1 MKRLRFLSVPLA
13 GLLTTPL
20 LVSLATA
27 PASAS
32 AASTASDMPVLVD
45 VRAAHHPGFDRVVFE
60 FAGDLPYDTDVRW
73 VRKVIQDGSGKVAR
87 VAGRRLLQVRF
98 EGVDAHDS
106 DGNPT
111 VPGRTAHALPNVIT
125 TVLAGDF
132 EGVVTYGVGLAKK
145 TSYEV
150 STLSDPSRVVLDIR
164 AKFDTEW
171 RKVYFVDAE
180 NYADGDKPYLRS
192 VLRRVRPSAPATA
205 VLDRLFA
212 GPTRAEKRDGLRLV
226 RSKARSFADLQ
237 ISANGVARV
246 RLTGGCSSG
255 GSTLTVADEIRRTLK
270 QFSTV
275 DWVKIYDPAGRTQT
289 PKGRSDSI
297 PECLEP

>member
-20 LVSLATA
+20 LVSLAPA
-27 PASAS
+27 PAAAS
-32 AASTASDMPVLVD
+32 AASTTPAMPVLVD
-45 VRAAHHPGFDRVVFE
+45 VRAAHHPGFDRLVFE
-60 FAGDLPYDTDVRW
+60 FAGDLPHDTDIRR
-73 VRKVIQDGSGKVAR
+73 VRKVIQGGSGKAAR

-106 DGNPT
+106 DGKPT
-111 VPGRTAHALPNVIT
+111 VPGRRAYALPNVMT
-125 TVLAGDF
+125 TVLASDF

-180 NYADGDKPYLRS
+180 NYAEGDEPYLRA
-192 VLRRVRPSAPATA
+192 VLRRVRPAAPATA

-226 RSKARSFADLQ
+226 RSKARSFADLE

-246 RLTGGCSSG
+246 RLTGGCGSG